1 VSEKLKSTA
10 IEALGRF
17 NEKADKLESSS
28 FLKTILSEPLRFR
41 VHIDITQKRG
51 TSSRTGPEGESIEA
65 FVNTFRQFCQD
76 NDQVG
81 FRNMARLYEKLRA
94 AELIPENLAGEF
106 KEVRSALNRYLDSD
120 TFITFYG
127 SRLTHRRL
135 FDVFLYG
142 YLSHNNPQ
150 KRAVYDQWKAEP
162 IFPWIEGEFIATMV
176 EFSIVISRVR
186 YLNERALE
194 EITARTT

>member
-10 IEALGRF
+10 IGALGRF

-76 NDQVG
+76 NG
-81 FRNMARLYEKLRA
+81 LK
-94 AELIPENLAGEF
+94 
-106 KEVRSALNRYLDSD
+106 
-120 TFITFYG
+120 
-127 SRLTHRRL
+127 
-135 FDVFLYG
+135 
-142 YLSHNNPQ
+142 
-150 KRAVYDQWKAEP
+150 
-162 IFPWIEGEFIATMV
+162 
-176 EFSIVISRVR
+176 
-186 YLNERALE
+186 
-194 EITARTT
+194 TA